1 MNEAELLTR
10 TQQVLALGFGL
21 GALLGALA
29 QRTQFCVMGAISD
42 ATLLGEQARLRQWV
56 LAIAVALVGF
66 NLLVAAGWVSA
77 AQTVYGARP
86 LLWLSHPVGGLLFGF
101 GMVLAS
107 GCGTKTLVRVGGGN
121 LKSLVVLL
129 VMGLA
134 AFMTLRGLTAVARHQ
149 WLDRWLIELPTGQD
163 LPSLLAQPLG
173 LPAPQLALGLGLG
186 VAALL
191 LVWVLVRPEGRRA
204 EVWVGGVGVGLLV
217 CALWALSGRF
227 AFVPEHPATLEPAY
241 LATAG
246 NRPESFSFVSPSAG
260 LLDYLLF
267 FSDRSKALSLGVPVL
282 LGVIAGAALSSLLR
296 REFRWE
302 GFRQTEDL
310 ANHLVGA
317 LLMGVGGITALGCT
331 FGQGIS
337 GLSTLSLGSLLAT
350 AGIVLGA
357 LGALRYQ
364 LWWAE
369 HAG

>member
-1 MNEAELLTR
+1 MTEAELLTR

-29 QRTQFCVMGAISD
+29 QRTHFCVMGAISD
-42 ATLLGEQARLRQWV
+42 AALLGERGRLRQWV
-56 LAIAVALVGF
+56 MAIAVALVGF
-66 NLLVAAGWVSA
+66 NSLVALGWLSP
-77 AQTVYGARP
+77 AQTIYGGRQ

-134 AFMTLRGLTAVARHQ
+134 AFMTLRGLTAVARHA
-149 WLDRWLIELPTGQD
+149 WLDRWVIELPAGQD

-173 LPAPQLALGLGLG
+173 LAAPQLALGLALGLG
-186 VAALL
+186 LL
-191 LVWVLVRPEGRRA
+191 LMAWVLRRPEGRRPD
-204 EVWVGGVGVGLLV
+204 VWAGGAGVGLLV
-217 CALWALSGRF
+217 LALWALSGRF
-227 AFVPEHPATLEPAY
+227 AFVAEHPATLEAAF

-246 NRPESFSFVSPSAG
+246 NRPESFSFVAPTAG

-267 FSDRSKALSLGVPVL
+267 FSDRSKSLSLGVVVL
-282 LGVIAGAALSSLLR
+282 LGVVVGAALSSLLR

-331 FGQGIS
+331 FGQGLS
-337 GLSTLSLGSLLAT
+337 GLSTLSLGSALAT
-350 AGIVLGA
+350 GGIVLGA
-357 LGALRYQ
+357 LAALRYQ
-364 LWWAE
+364 LWRAE
-369 HAG
+369 HA